1 MKRNFIA
8 FSSAFIF
15 LALALTLFSAT
26 SDKTTPASGCSATL
40 SKQDTAAVKAVIE
53 SYRTSWLA
61 DDAEGVLKTFTDDAV
76 LLPHHGGA
84 AVVGRQAL
92 KDFWWPA
99 GTSPV
104 KLNKL
109 DISVEEVGGDCNFAY
124 ARGHDAISWTVEEG
138 GTQKTYV
145 NSGTYLNILRKMPD
159 GTWRISYHMWDDP
172 ANQLQ

>member
-15 LALALTLFSAT
+15 LALALTLISAT
-26 SDKTTPASGCSATL
+26 SNNTTPASGCSATL
-40 SKQDTAAVKAVIE
+40 SRQDTAAVKAVIE
-53 SYRTSWLA
+53 RYRTSWLA

-84 AVVGRQAL
+84 PVVGRQAL

-109 DISVEEVGGDCNFAY
+109 DITVDEVGGDRQLAY
-124 ARGHDAISWTVEEG
+124 VRGHDAIS
-138 GTQKTYV
+138 
-145 NSGTYLNILRKMPD
+145 
-159 GTWRISYHMWDDP
+159 
-172 ANQLQ
+172 